1 MVRTVDGVDGEE
13 FKFKQVL
20 VVRSDLK
27 MSKGKTAVQ
36 VAHAALLAA
45 DEARRRWRRWWK
57 GWIGEGQR
65 KVVVKVPS
73 LEELLRLKKE
83 ADLIGL
89 PTSMVED
96 KGLTEVPPGTVT
108 SIGIGP
114 APSGKVD
121 AITGELPLL

>member
-65 KVVVKVPS
+65 KVVVKVSS
-73 LEELLRLKKE
+73 LEKLLRLKKE

>member
-36 VAHAALLAA
+36 VAHASLLAA

-65 KVVVKVPS
+65 KVVVKVSS